1 MVRPVAKKASAA
13 DGQDKLVCENRRARH
28 NYAIGERFEAGVAL
42 LGTEVKSCREGK
54 AHLNDAY
61 VDVHRGEAYLVNGHI
76 AEYHHGN
83 RFNHEPLRKRKLLL
97 HKNEIDKLEV
107 AMRQRGEVAIPL
119 KLYFKAGRVKVEVGV
134 GKGKTHEDR
143 RDTIKERDTRREMDR
158 AMRRGR

>member
-1 MVRPVAKKASAA
+1 MAKRAA
-13 DGQDKLVCENRRARH
+13 AQEGDKVVCENRRARH
-28 NYAIGERFEAGVAL
+28 DYAIGERLEAGLVL

-61 VDVHRGEAYLVNGHI
+61 VQVMRGEAWLIGGHI

-83 RFNHEPLRKRKLLL
+83 RFNHEPQRTRKLLL

-107 AMRQRGEVAIPL
+107 ATRQRGEIAVPL
-119 KLYFKAGRVKVEVGV
+119 RLYFKEGRVKVEVGV

-143 RDTIKERDTRREMDR
+143 RQDIKERDTRREMDR
-158 AMRRGR
+158 AMRRRR